1 MSKDYIITARK
12 LKNNYVIFLF
22 YKNITE
28 IKTALIYIRSDNMKT
43 SIHRIAIPSI
53 LEVGKGNIN
62 NVGNLIKKSNFKK
75 VLICFGEG
83 IKELFGDS
91 IENSLKEAVIE
102 ISKTEIIKDI
112 NFEEISIK
120 AFEISNDV
128 EALIGVGG
136 GKAIDAVKYMSF
148 LKKLP
153 FISIPTSTSNDGFSS
168 PGASLLVSGRR
179 MSLPAKTPHG
189 IIIDIDVIKGAP
201 EKFIFSGVGDLISNI
216 TALHDWNFEEE
227 HGKTIIDDFAKMISK
242 KSVNS
247 FVRTE
252 FKTIKED
259 LFLKELVDS
268 LTLNGISMEIA
279 GDSSPASGSEHLI
292 SHALDKFLERPELHG
307 IQVGIATYIMSKVQN
322 HRVERITKILRETGF
337 FEYVKTLKMRKEDF
351 KKAIDIAPSI
361 KPNRY
366 TYIHVEENRILAKK
380 IIDEDEILNYIL
392 V

>member
-1 MSKDYIITARK
+1 
-12 LKNNYVIFLF
+12 
-22 YKNITE
+22 
-28 IKTALIYIRSDNMKT
+28 MKAST
-43 SIHRIAIPSI
+43 HRIAIPSI

-62 NVGNLIKKSNFKK
+62 NIGNLIKKAMFQK
-75 VLICFGEG
+75 VSICFGEG
-83 IKELFGDS
+83 IEELFGDS
-91 IENSLKEAVIE
+91 IQKSLKEANIQIAKIE
-102 ISKTEIIKDI
+102 TITDI
-112 NFEEISIK
+112 NFEKISIE

-148 LKKLP
+148 LKKIP

-168 PGASLLVSGRR
+168 PGASLLVNGRR
-179 MSLPAKTPHG
+179 MSLPAKTPYG

-201 EKFIFSGVGDLISNI
+201 EKFIFSGIGDLVSNI
-216 TALHDWNFEEE
+216 TALYDWKFEEDN
-227 HGKTIIDDFAKMISK
+227 GKVIIDDFATMISK
-242 KSVNS
+242 KAVNS

-252 FKTIKED
+252 FKTIKDD

-279 GDSSPASGSEHLI
+279 GNSSPASGSEHLI
-292 SHALDKFLERPELHG
+292 SHALDKFIESPQLHG

-322 HRVERITKILRETGF
+322 HRFERITKILKETGF

-361 KPNRY
+361 KPSRY
-366 TYIHVEENRILAKK
+366 TYIHVEENRTLAKRF
-380 IIDEDEILNYIL
+380 IDEDEILNSIL
-392 V
+392 I

>member
-1 MSKDYIITARK
+1 
-12 LKNNYVIFLF
+12 
-22 YKNITE
+22 
-28 IKTALIYIRSDNMKT
+28 MKAST
-43 SIHRIAIPSI
+43 HRIAIPSI

-62 NVGNLIKKSNFKK
+62 NIGNLIKKAMFQK
-75 VLICFGEG
+75 VSIFFGEG
-83 IKELFGDS
+83 IEDLFGAS
-91 IENSLKEAVIE
+91 IDNSLKEANIQ
-102 ISKTEIIKDI
+102 ISKKETISDV
-112 NFEEISIK
+112 NFEEISVK

-168 PGASLLVSGRR
+168 PGASLLVNGRR
-179 MSLPAKTPHG
+179 MSLPAKTPYG

-201 EKFIFSGVGDLISNI
+201 EKFIFSGIGDLVSNI
-216 TALHDWNFEEE
+216 TALYDWKFEEE
-227 HGKTIIDDFAKMISK
+227 NGKVIIDDFATMISK
-242 KSVNS
+242 KAVNS
-247 FVRTE
+247 FVRTDFE
-252 FKTIKED
+252 TIKDD

-292 SHALDKFLERPELHG
+292 SHALDKFLETPQLHG
-307 IQVGIATYIMSKVQN
+307 IQVGMATYIMSKVQN
-322 HRVERITKILRETGF
+322 HRFERISKILKETGF

-366 TYIHVEENRILAKK
+366 TYIHIEENRILAKK
-380 IIDEDEILNYIL
+380 IIDEDETLSCILI
-392 V
+392 